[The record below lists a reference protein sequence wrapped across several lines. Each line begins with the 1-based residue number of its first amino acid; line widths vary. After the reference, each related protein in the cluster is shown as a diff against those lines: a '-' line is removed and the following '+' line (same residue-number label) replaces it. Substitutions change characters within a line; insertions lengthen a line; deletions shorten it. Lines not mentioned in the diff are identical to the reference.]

1 MRSRVLTIVLGLA
14 LGAVAADLPEAYR
27 VIAQRNLFS
36 PSRVATPPP
45 TTTVS
50 VPPPPAE
57 TVTLTGV
64 VVLDGQATA
73 LFAGSTAD
81 LSGACHAGDSLGTLR
96 VTTVSTA
103 GARVDADGQ
112 EGTLRLAV
120 GQSLRRL
127 QGQPW
132 QWSAAAPALA
142 SAVPPP
148 PATPS
153 AAATSPASPSATAP
167 ATAAP
172 SADAAEILKRL
183 IERRKKE
190 MNP

>member
-1 MRSRVLTIVLGLA
+1 MRSRLLTIALGLA
-14 LGAVAADLPEAYR
+14 LGVAAADLPETYR

-45 TTTVS
+45 TTTVV

-64 VVLDGQATA
+64 VILDGQATA

-81 LSGACHAGDSLGTLR
+81 LSGACHTGDSLGTLR
-96 VTTVSTA
+96 VATVSTA
-103 GARVDADGQ
+103 GVSVDAGGQ

-120 GQSLRRL
+120 GQSLRRT

-132 QWSAAAPALA
+132 QWSAAAPAA
-142 SAVPPP
+142 AAAPPP
-148 PATPS
+148 PAM
-153 AAATSPASPSATAP
+153 PSATAT
-167 ATAAP
+167 ATASPAATAP
-172 SADAAEILKRL
+172 APAAASADAAEILKRL